1 MGADRATIVCPP
13 LVAHAGN
20 SVEVAWTYLR
30 GLGIFGDSY
39 VCLNQSQIDQLL
51 SDPITSA
58 TSRIFNASSD
68 TQNNRW
74 MQTSPLEDK

>member
-1 MGADRATIVCPP
+1 MGADRATEGCPP

-39 VCLNQSQIDQLL
+39 VCLVQSQIDQLL
-51 SDPITSA
+51 SDLIPST
-58 TSRIFNASSD
+58 TSRIFNAPSD
-68 TQNNRW
+68 TQNSRW
-74 MQTSPLEDK
+74 M